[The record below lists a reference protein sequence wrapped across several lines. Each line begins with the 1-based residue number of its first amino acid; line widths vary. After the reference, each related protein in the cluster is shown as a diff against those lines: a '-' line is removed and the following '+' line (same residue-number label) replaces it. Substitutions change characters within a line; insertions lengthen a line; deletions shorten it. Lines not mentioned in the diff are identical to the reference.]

1 MDPRSSSLMI
11 GPNTSHSLLSLAPP
25 PTLRS
30 PSPPSHLLVQVGKEI
45 VNVLRDRGFPTNLA
59 SLRLFASPRS
69 AGKPQAVPFG
79 APGCGPVEVVIEAFS
94 VAAARECDFVFLA
107 VSGTFALE
115 HAEAMAAPGGA
126 VVIDNSSAFRLH
138 DAVPLIVPECNPGAL
153 GDARLIANPNCT
165 TAIAA
170 VALWPLHQVFGLR
183 KVCSVVCGIHAVL

>member
-1 MDPRSSSLMI
+1 
-11 GPNTSHSLLSLAPP
+11 
-25 PTLRS
+25 
-30 PSPPSHLLVQVGKEI
+30 VQVGKEI
-45 VNVLRDRGFPTNLA
+45 VNVLRDRGFPTDLA

-138 DAVPLIVPECNPGAL
+138 DAVPLVVPECNPGAL

-170 VALWPLHQVFGLR
+170 VALWPLHQTFGLR
-183 KVCSVVCGIHAVL
+183 KVWSVVCVFGMQCVVYAVLCAACVRSVVVYAVLCGVYAVPAR